1 MIILILFALFFFLL
15 VLSVPIGVT
24 LGITSMAYGF
34 LFNGI
39 RPDYFI
45 QSAITSLDNFPI
57 LAVPLFMLAGEL
69 MTKGG
74 IARQLFDIAH
84 KLVGRITGGHAIAT
98 VLTCMFFGA
107 ISGSGPA
114 TVAAIGGLMIPMMVN
129 IGYEKKFTTA
139 LVAAAGGLGVMIPPS
154 IPMVMYG
161 VVTQNSI
168 SDLFLAGIFP
178 GFVFGGCLMI
188 YSFFYC
194 KITKQQL
201 HWDQEEKTLWRAI
214 WDGKWSI
221 LMPVIILGGIY
232 GGYFTPTEA
241 ACISVIY
248 ALIISIFVTKQIPLK
263 EVPDL
268 FIQSAAM
275 IGPLMIIVSM
285 ATLFGRILTLEKAP
299 MIISGVITAL
309 SDNVVVIMIIINLF
323 LLFVGA
329 VMDTVAAIL
338 IVAPVLLPIVQNFG
352 VDPIHFGVIMVVNL
366 AIGFITPPIGINL
379 YVASGISGL
388 SITEITSRIGYPL
401 LVMLA
406 ALLIVTFIPAVS
418 LVLLT

>member
-1 MIILILFALFFFLL
+1 MTILILFALFFLLL
-15 VLSVPIGVT
+15 VLSAPIGVA
-24 LGITSMAYGF
+24 LGITSMSYGF

-74 IARQLFDIAH
+74 IARQLFNIAH
-84 KLVGRITGGHAIAT
+84 KLVGRVTGGHAIAT

-178 GFVFGGCLMI
+178 GFVFGGCLML
-188 YSFFYC
+188 YSYIYC
-194 KITKQQL
+194 KITKPPL
-201 HWDQEEKTLWRAI
+201 HWDQEETTLWRAI

-299 MIISGVITAL
+299 MIISAAITAL
-309 SDNVVVIMIIINLF
+309 SDNIIVILLIINLF

-338 IVAPVLLPIVQNFG
+338 IVAPVLLPIVQSFG
-352 VDPIHFGVIMVVNL
+352 IDPIHFGVIMVVNL

-388 SITEITSRIGYPL
+388 SITDIASRIGYPL
-401 LVMLA
+401 LVMLI
-406 ALLIVTFIPAVS
+406 ALLVVTFIPAVS
-418 LVLLT
+418 LVFLT

>member
-1 MIILILFALFFFLL
+1 MTILILFALFFFLL
-15 VLSVPIGVT
+15 IISAPIGVT
-24 LGITSMAYGF
+24 LGVTSIAYGF

-39 RPDYFI
+39 KPDYFI

-74 IARQLFDIAH
+74 IARQLFNIAH
-84 KLVGRITGGHAIAT
+84 KMVGRITGGHAIAT

-168 SDLFLAGIFP
+168 SDLFLAGVFP

-188 YSFFYC
+188 YSYIYC
-194 KITKQQL
+194 RITKPRL
-201 HWDQEEKTLWRAI
+201 HWDQEETTLLRAI

-299 MIISGVITAL
+299 IIISAAITAL
-309 SDNVVVIMIIINLF
+309 SDNVVVILLIINLF

-338 IVAPVLLPIVQNFG
+338 IVAPVLLPIVANFG

-388 SITEITSRIGYPL
+388 SITEIVSRIGYPL
-401 LVMLA
+401 LVMLV
-406 ALLIVTFIPAVS
+406 ALLIVTFIPAIS
-418 LVLLT
+418 LVLL